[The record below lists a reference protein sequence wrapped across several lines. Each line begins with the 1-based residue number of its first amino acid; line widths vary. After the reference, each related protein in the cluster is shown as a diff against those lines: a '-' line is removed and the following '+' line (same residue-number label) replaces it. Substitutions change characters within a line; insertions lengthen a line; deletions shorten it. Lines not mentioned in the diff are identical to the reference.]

1 MIAIFAAFSNIL
13 ISQPGFEHLRLA
25 SVPCSKVLGSPPLLQ
40 HFNAP
45 NKGNKHQISVRYIF
59 IRQPSR
65 KAQDPSAGKI
75 RKGKKYKK
83 ERKKM
88 ESNSRRNSGRH
99 KHKQRAK
106 RKHTKPKP
114 HVWPTRRMRNV
125 CKYISSI
132 LLV

>member
-13 ISQPGFEHLRLA
+13 ISQPGFEHLRLD
-25 SVPCSKVLGSPPLLQ
+25 SVPSSKVLGSPPLLQ

-75 RKGKKYKK
+75 RKGRKNK
-83 ERKKM
+83 EEKN
-88 ESNSRRNSGRH
+88 E
-99 KHKQRAK
+99 KQQQEKQWQTQTQTAGETQTHEAK
-106 RKHTKPKP
+106 ASC
-114 HVWPTRRMRNV
+114 VAN
-125 CKYISSI
+125 
-132 LLV
+132 